1 VTTTHAGPREHA
13 VPPLESIPLSRLL
26 EDARAYETRLPLE
39 GTLETTYRC
48 NLACVH
54 CYVNQPAGDAGER
67 ARELPLERL
76 LRLVDEIADEGGL
89 DLLLTGGEVLLRPD
103 FPELYLHAL
112 RRGLRV
118 TVFTN
123 GTLVSERL
131 ADLFADYHPAC
142 VEVSV
147 YGLTRETYE
156 RVTRVPGSWR
166 RCLDGIRRLHARGVP
181 LKLKTMALA
190 WNRHELDGLRA
201 FARELGVDFRHDS
214 LLNPRVDCGA
224 NRNGELS
231 VSAAEAVAADLD
243 DPETR
248 TRHERAHAE
257 LLLALRAGALA
268 APGDAEPVYTCG
280 AGELGFTVDPYG
292 RLQLCQLSRR
302 NGFDLRDDSF
312 ARGWR
317 EHFPALRA
325 RTWQS
330 DAVCRRCTLR
340 GVCGNCP
347 GAAEL
352 EHGDIEARVAQF
364 CEITHLRAFELLG
377 DACGHARDASCCRGD
392 GRLAAAPEAARRLSA
407 CGGCAHEGP
416 STPPLIRLERRPAR
430 V

>member
-1 VTTTHAGPREHA
+1 MPSPAAPASAA
-13 VPPLESIPLSRLL
+13 VESVPLARLL
-26 EDARAYETRLPLE
+26 DEARARERRLPLE

-54 CYVNQPAGDAGER
+54 CYVNQPAGDARET

-76 LRLVDEIADEGGL
+76 LRLVDEIAEEGGL

-123 GTLVSERL
+123 GTLVTERL
-131 ADLFADYHPAC
+131 AELFAEYHPLC
-142 VEVSV
+142 VEISL
-147 YGLTRETYE
+147 YGVTRETYE
-156 RVTRVPGSWR
+156 RVTRVPGSYD
-166 RCLDGIRRLHARGVP
+166 RCLAGIRRLHARGVP

-190 WNRHELDGLRA
+190 WNRHEVEGMRA
-201 FARELGVDFRHDS
+201 FARELGVEFRHDS
-214 LLNPRVDCGA
+214 LLNPRVDCGS
-224 NRNGELS
+224 NRNGELQLT
-231 VSAAEAVAADLD
+231 AEEALATDLADD
-243 DPETR
+243 ATR
-248 TRHERAHAE
+248 ARHERAHAE
-257 LLLALRAGALA
+257 LLAGLRAGALP
-268 APGDAEPVYTCG
+268 APPDDEPVYTCG
-280 AGELGFTVDPYG
+280 AGEIGFTVDPYG

-302 NGFDLRDDSF
+302 SGFDLRAERF

-317 EHFPALRA
+317 EFFPALRA

-340 GVCGNCP
+340 ALCGNCP

-364 CEITHLRAFELLG
+364 CEITHLRAFDLAGAE
-377 DACGHARDASCCRGD
+377 CGHRRDASCCRGD
-392 GRLAAAPEAARRLSA
+392 ARPEAQRPRPAGG
-407 CGGCAHEGP
+407 CGGCAHDA
-416 STPPLIRLERRPAR
+416 PPALVRLERRAAR
-430 V
+430 A

>member
-1 VTTTHAGPREHA
+1 MSAPA
-13 VPPLESIPLSRLL
+13 PLTSISLERLL
-26 EDARAYETRLPLE
+26 DEAGAYAQRAPLE

-48 NLACVH
+48 NLNCVH
-54 CYVNQPAGDAGER
+54 CYVNQPAGDAAER
-67 ARELPLERL
+67 ERELPLERL
-76 LRLVDEIADEGGL
+76 VSLVDEIVAEGGL
-89 DLLLTGGEVLLRPD
+89 DLLLTGGEVLLRTD

-112 RRGLRV
+112 RSGLRV

-123 GTLVSERL
+123 GTLVTERL
-131 ADLFADYHPAC
+131 AELFAEYHPVC

-156 RVTRVPGSWR
+156 RVTRVPGSWE
-166 RCLDGIRRLHARGVP
+166 RCLEGIRRLHVRGVP

-190 WNRHELDGLRA
+190 WNRHEIEGLRA
-201 FARELGVDFRHDS
+201 FAQELGVEFRHDS
-214 LLNPRVDCGA
+214 LLNPRLDCGA
-224 NRNGELS
+224 NRNGELQLS
-231 VSAAEAVAADLD
+231 AEEALAAERADEHARALQ
-243 DPETR
+243 
-248 TRHERAHAE
+248 ERAHAE
-257 LLLALRAGALA
+257 LLAALRAGAVA
-268 APGDAEPVYTCG
+268 VSDDAQPVYACG

-302 NGFDLRDDSF
+302 NAFDLRQESF

-317 EHFPALRA
+317 EFFPALRA

-352 EHGDIEARVAQF
+352 EHGDIEARVARF

-377 DACGHARDASCCRGD
+377 ADCGHQRDASCCRGD
-392 GRLAAAPEAARRLSA
+392 GRLPQATALDAHGCGDCARHGA
-407 CGGCAHEGP
+407 TQPA
-416 STPPLIRLERRPAR
+416 LIQLERRRTPA
-430 V
+430 